1 MMSSRKTSLS
11 IAMSLV
17 LAIGFSMPGIGQEIG
32 QETGQET
39 GQATGTDD
47 KVEGA
52 KALYREQGDKYTGLQ
67 YWIELH
73 RNNQVQK
80 VSNKFKFQDGDRI
93 RFHVKSNIDGY
104 AYILLTSGS
113 RGEQS
118 VLFPDE
124 STSDDNRVKRS
135 RDYVLPEVGY
145 LTFDENPGSE
155 KVTLLLSRT
164 PINAQAYLDKPTEEP
179 TLIASAIPGSKD
191 LIPQKVLV
199 AYGNPNKTFPSSSLK
214 VKASEP
220 EKEKPP
226 VKKASTTTSAS
237 SKNKKQPAAP
247 KVAVK
252 KSPTKKQS
260 GSASSG
266 SHLKGQVSADAD
278 ADAASVTLVSSSNI
292 LHVDVDL
299 HHI

>member
-1 MMSSRKTSLS
+1 MSSRKTSLS

-17 LAIGFSMPGIGQEIG
+17 LAIGFSMPGMG

-39 GQATGTDD
+39 GTGG

-73 RNNQVQK
+73 RDNHVQK

-124 STSDDNRVKRS
+124 SASDDNRVKRS
-135 RDYVLPEVGY
+135 KDYVLPEVGY
-145 LTFDENPGSE
+145 LTFDENPGNE

-214 VKASEP
+214 VKTSEP
-220 EKEKPP
+220 EKPP

-247 KVAVK
+247 KVAIK

-260 GSASSG
+260 GGAASG

-278 ADAASVTLVSSSNI
+278 ADDASVTLVSSSNI

>member
-17 LAIGFSMPGIGQEIG
+17 LAIGFSLPGISQESGQE
-32 QETGQET
+32 ETGT
-39 GQATGTDD
+39 GG

-73 RNNQVQK
+73 RNNQIQK

-104 AYILLTSGS
+104 AYILLTDGS
-113 RGEQS
+113 RGEKS

-145 LTFDENPGSE
+145 LTFDENPGNE

-220 EKEKPP
+220 EKEKAP
-226 VKKASTTTSAS
+226 VKKASTTSAS
-237 SKNKKQPAAP
+237 PKNKKQPAPP

-252 KSPTKKQS
+252 PPTKKHS

-266 SHLKGQVSADAD
+266 SHLKGQVSADSD

>member
-1 MMSSRKTSLS
+1 MSSRKTSLS

-17 LAIGFSMPGIGQEIG
+17 LAIGFSMPGMG

-39 GQATGTDD
+39 GTGG

-73 RNNQVQK
+73 RDNHVQK

-124 STSDDNRVKRS
+124 SASDDNRVKRS
-135 RDYVLPEVGY
+135 KDYVLPEVGY
-145 LTFDENPGSE
+145 LTFDENPGNE

-214 VKASEP
+214 VKTSEP
-220 EKEKPP
+220 EKPP
-226 VKKASTTTSAS
+226 VKKASTATSAS

-247 KVAVK
+247 KVAIK

-260 GSASSG
+260 GSAASG

-278 ADAASVTLVSSSNI
+278 ADDASVTLVSSSNI